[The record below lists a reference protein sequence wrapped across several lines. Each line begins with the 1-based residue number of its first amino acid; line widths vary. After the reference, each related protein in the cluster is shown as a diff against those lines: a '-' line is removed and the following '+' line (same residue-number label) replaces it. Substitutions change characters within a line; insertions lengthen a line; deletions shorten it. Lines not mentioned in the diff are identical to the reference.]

1 MDYVTHT
8 CRNCGCAF
16 IAEDYTNCQ
25 DIQPRW
31 RLCEACTEA
40 KGIDYNSQKP
50 WNSYSEEKKKMIQEQ
65 IERLKEFQFKSKN

>member
-16 IAEDYTNCQ
+16 IAENYTNCQ
-25 DIQPRW
+25 DIPPRW
-31 RLCEACTEA
+31 RLCEACAEA
-40 KGIDYNSQKP
+40 KGIDYNSPKP
-50 WNSYSEEKKKMIQEQ
+50 WNSYSEEKKKRIQEQ